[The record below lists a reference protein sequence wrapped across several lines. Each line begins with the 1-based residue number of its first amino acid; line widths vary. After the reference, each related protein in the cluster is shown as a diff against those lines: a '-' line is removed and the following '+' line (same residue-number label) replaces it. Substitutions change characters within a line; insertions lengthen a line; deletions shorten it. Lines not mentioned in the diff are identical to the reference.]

1 MRHLEDIQ
9 EIYDYLESE
18 ERTSALQHV
27 IREVSSRP
35 YCNKWTRRKG
45 VFYDINFYFN
55 DKYYFAIIPNKKWL
69 LWYFRKPALEAFP
82 YSNLSLERDF
92 PPEWVSGTSY
102 KKVNVNKV
110 GELTIRLFGMR
121 GAQMLTQNYLK

>member
-35 YCNKWTRRKG
+35 SCNKWTRRKG

-69 LWYFRKPALEAFP
+69 LWYFRKPALEAFR
-82 YSNLSLERDF
+82 YNIRELEADF
-92 PPEWVSGTSY
+92 PPEQINGTSY
-102 KKVNVNKV
+102 EKVSVNKA
-110 GELTIRLFGMR
+110 GEIKVRLFGMR
-121 GAQMLTQNYLK
+121 DARLLTEKYLK